1 MKELL
6 WKKSMILILEIRMTR
21 PTKKTFLEQVTFQGN
36 GMISMTIKV
45 MALTANKSPKKKA
58 GTRLTNLS
66 KKLMT
71 QLGGVKLTTI

>member
-45 MALTANKSPKKKA
+45 MALTENKSPKKKA